1 MYFTGPYLRI
11 TTPRTTNGIIP
22 KLQNGQQLSKE
33 TFLPLSARKQIEK
46 KNARLVKRGFK
57 HLVSTIEVVGDGP
70 APTAR
75 VRKNKNA

>member
-22 KLQNGQQLSKE
+22 KLQNGQQVFKE
-33 TFLPLSARKQIEK
+33 TFLPLSAKKQIEK
-46 KNARLVKRGFK
+46 KNARLIKRGFK

-70 APTAR
+70 EP
-75 VRKNKNA
+75 VVKGRKSKTV